1 MGTFQMTCSCGDT
14 MQMDGDTKEAAVD
27 KLMAVG
33 MTPAAIQA
41 HMAEKH
47 PGEPVP
53 SAAQAREGLLATAT
67 AV

>member
-14 MQMDGDTKEAAVD
+14 MQMDGATKEAAVD

-47 PGEPVP
+47 PGEPVA
-53 SAAQAREGLLATAT
+53 STEQARQGLLATAT
-67 AV
+67 AL